1 MTALAMRPRVDAF
14 AVERRRHARVRV
26 CLTGQFMREN
36 RKEFPCTTI
45 DVSVGGIAFTAEEQV
60 QIGEKII
67 AYITQI
73 GRVQGIVRR
82 VMPAAFAI
90 AMTLPQLKRERLADQ
105 LTWIANRHELGMPE
119 DRRHERIAPR
129 IPGSTLTLPD
139 GRQVLCKIIDIS
151 RSGVGIS
158 VAFAPPVGVLVTVGQ
173 TRGQVVREFNDG
185 IAIEFTRII
194 PPEAFGP
201 DYRL

>member
-1 MTALAMRPRVDAF
+1 
-14 AVERRRHARVRV
+14 
-26 CLTGQFMREN
+26 MREN
-36 RKEFPCTTI
+36 RKEFPCATI
-45 DVSVGGIAFTAEEQV
+45 DVSLGGIAFAAEERV
-60 QIGEKII
+60 EIGEKII
-67 AYITQI
+67 AYIAQV

-82 VMPAAFAI
+82 LAPTGFAI
-90 AMTLPQLKRERLADQ
+90 AMTLPPLKRERLADQ

-139 GRQVLCKIIDIS
+139 GRQSLCKIIDIS
-151 RSGVGIS
+151 RSGVA
-158 VAFAPPVGVLVTVGQ
+158 VAVTFAPPVGALVTVGQ
-173 TRGQVVREFNDG
+173 TRGQVVREFNG
-185 IAIEFTRII
+185 GVAIEFMRII

>member
-1 MTALAMRPRVDAF
+1 MTALAMKPRVDAF
-14 AVERRRHARVRV
+14 AVERRRHARVKV

-36 RKEFPCTTI
+36 RKEFPCATI
-45 DVSVGGIAFTAEEQV
+45 DVSVGGIVFAAEEKV
-60 QIGEKII
+60 ELGEKII
-67 AYITQI
+67 AYIAQI

-82 VMPAAFAI
+82 VMPGGFAM

-151 RSGVGIS
+151 RSGAAIS
-158 VAFAPPVGVLVTVGQ
+158 VAFAPPVGALVTVGQ
-173 TRGQVVREFNDG
+173 TRGQVVREFKG
-185 IAIEFTRII
+185 GVAIEFTRII